1 MKIGVST
8 KSFGGM
14 TTEEAANLFEKSGI
28 DCAELI
34 FCQTDLSGWRY
45 DAAGGMTLPDAE
57 TLRKAVGC
65 YRKHGVEILSL
76 GLYSNLWSGGDDE
89 QYASMRT
96 ASEYC
101 NLCAEAG
108 IGMISTHGGL
118 IGTLPVRQSFDG
130 ALCTKL
136 LTGLSHL
143 CMEAAKYGIRVAL
156 EPSPKDALPNLS
168 AVENAVRQVTGRI
181 GAAGTFRT
189 VYTLADGEQ
198 MPPKEELAFFRIKD
212 KDADGRFYERFGAG
226 CTDWQSFF
234 EASSSFGLPYVME
247 YVNSGNLAET
257 AEALRRCLA

>member
-1 MKIGVST
+1 MKLGVST

-14 TTEEAANLFEKSGI
+14 TTDEVANLFEKCGI

-45 DAAGGMTLPDAE
+45 DAVGGMTLPDAE
-57 TLRKAVGC
+57 KLLKAVEC

-76 GLYSNLWSGGDDE
+76 GLYSNLWSGNDDE
-89 QYASMRT
+89 QYACMQT
-96 ASEYC
+96 ISEYC
-101 NLCAEAG
+101 ELCAGTG
-108 IGMISTHGGL
+108 IGMISTHGGST
-118 IGTLPVRQSFDG
+118 GTVPVRQSFDG
-130 ALCTKL
+130 PLYGKL

-143 CMEAAKYGIRVAL
+143 CTEAAKYGVRAAL
-156 EPSPKDALPNLS
+156 EPSPRDALPDLA
-168 AVENAVRQVTGRI
+168 AVKCAVQRVTERI

-189 VYTLADGEQ
+189 VYTFADGEK

-212 KDADGRFYERFGAG
+212 KSPDGRFYERFGTG

-234 EASSSFGLPYVME
+234 ASSSSFGLPYVME
-247 YVNSGNLAET
+247 YVNSGNLYET